1 MRFITRRDGERRR
14 VLPIAAAA
22 LCSALLIT
30 GAQSFLPH
38 TTKSANPQ
46 EFQRTGLAAH
56 SGSTNEFSI
65 LDATWT
71 TAHIREKGIEH
82 AKDTGLVVTYLAPVG
97 RNPGEQS
104 DWIGIYEHGLLDK
117 AHRKDWDW
125 ACPNE
130 HNRCMAYGAAAIPAG
145 DDGLEP
151 GKTYTVAYWA
161 NDASESD
168 GTPVATIDY
177 VVPW

>member
-1 MRFITRRDGERRR
+1 MRFTKRRDGGRRR
-14 VLPIAAAA
+14 ILPVAAAA
-22 LCSALLIT
+22 LCSALLVT
-30 GAQSFLPH
+30 GTQSFLLH
-38 TTKSANPQ
+38 MTKSANTQ
-46 EFQRTGLAAH
+46 KLQRTSLAAS
-56 SGSTNEFSI
+56 SGSTSEFSI

-71 TAHIREKGIEH
+71 TAHIREKGITN

-97 RNPGEQS
+97 RNPAKQG
-104 DWIGIYEHGLLDK
+104 DWIGIYEHGRLEK

-125 ACPNE
+125 VCPNE
-130 HNRCMAYGAAAIPAG
+130 HDRCMAYGAAAIPAG

-161 NDASESD
+161 NDASESN